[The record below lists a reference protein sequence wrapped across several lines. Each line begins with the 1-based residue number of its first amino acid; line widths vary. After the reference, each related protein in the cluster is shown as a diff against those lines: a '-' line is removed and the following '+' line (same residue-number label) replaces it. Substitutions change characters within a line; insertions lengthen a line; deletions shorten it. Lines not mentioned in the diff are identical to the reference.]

1 MKKILLLSIFLL
13 LSPWIYGQIQYLTI
27 HNMTT
32 CKVTFYSGNVF
43 VDGNPY
49 HFGSEVLD
57 ASIVLGG
64 DSRTFSVDGDIGLEL
79 PDYTGPQS
87 TPTQPL
93 TSVVFEGFKLI
104 SENGGG
110 SAYIAFNQPY
120 SLSSPVSC
128 HSNAGYTVVWVAP
141 LPGSDEVIVNIF

>member
-32 CKVTFYSGNVF
+32 CDVTFYSGNVF

-57 ASIVLGG
+57 ASIVPPMT
-64 DSRTFSVDGDIGLEL
+64 SRTFSVDGDIGLEL

-87 TPTQPL
+87 TPSQPL

-120 SLSSPVSC
+120 SLSTPVSC
-128 HSNAGYTVVWVAP
+128 NGNLPYQVVWSAVGP
-141 LPGSDEVIVNIF
+141 DNVTVYILQ